1 MWICGGLS
9 AVTGNGSGVQSLLLS
24 RLVVFAFAHCPLCKS
39 WVLCKSASSSSSS
52 GSQSK
57 STMLSTPKL
66 RQQHHHDDHHHHLEL
81 ARHYYRCQHC
91 VLKRFYLC
99 NDMFQVS
106 SSSCFPNRIS
116 HANLHV
122 GVFRMDPESR
132 AVKANAEWEGGR
144 TRASSA
150 AWICGG
156 YCRCCCRG
164 CFRQASTA
172 FNY

>member
-1 MWICGGLS
+1 MQIC
-9 AVTGNGSGVQSLLLS
+9 
-24 RLVVFAFAHCPLCKS
+24 
-39 WVLCKSASSSSSS
+39 SSSSS

-57 STMLSTPKL
+57 STMLRTPKL
-66 RQQHHHDDHHHHLEL
+66 RQHHHHHQL

-132 AVKANAEWEGGR
+132 AVKANEERQEGGR
-144 TRASSA
+144 ARRA

-164 CFRQASTA
+164 CCCCFRQASTA

>member
-1 MWICGGLS
+1 
-9 AVTGNGSGVQSLLLS
+9 
-24 RLVVFAFAHCPLCKS
+24 
-39 WVLCKSASSSSSS
+39 
-52 GSQSK
+52 
-57 STMLSTPKL
+57 MLRTPKL
-66 RQQHHHDDHHHHLEL
+66 RQHHHDDDDHHQL

-132 AVKANAEWEGGR
+132 AVKANEERRRREGQGQGEQPGFVAATVDAAATAAAAAFGR
-144 TRASSA
+144 HRLHL
-150 AWICGG
+150 IIKI
-156 YCRCCCRG
+156 
-164 CFRQASTA
+164 
-172 FNY
+172 